1 MPLKFPVMSWSET
14 WSFAWQALR
23 ANKLRSILTVLG
35 VAIGSGCFVLVV
47 TVALTGRKYIIAQ
60 IEAVGSN
67 IVYAQLAQ
75 SSTVQTMV
83 LADQITTGDLHAVR
97 QSIPQVLRAAG
108 TSDWPMSVV
117 VAGKTWPVAMIGVT
131 REFEQ
136 IRRLIITRGR
146 YFDDTDFSMVSKV
159 CILSQHLAQTVF
171 PGQNP
176 VGQTIHVG
184 ELAFRVIGVF
194 RERIDTFGQSEIRTD
209 SVLVPFPLI
218 QYYTGSSYIIT
229 LYAQADRPE
238 DVPLVTQEVAR
249 ILNSRHRPE
258 AEYGVQNLS
267 SILETSRRISIA
279 MTVVLLFIAV
289 LALVIS
295 GIGIMNI
302 MLVSVTER
310 TREIG
315 IRKAIGARRAE
326 IRYQFL
332 LEAVLIS
339 VIGAVIG
346 IAIAVAIPF
355 FIESLI
361 RLLPV
366 PRGMTIPTSWTSVV
380 ISFVVSCG
388 IGVIFGYLPAKT
400 AAALPPVES
409 LRYE

>member
-1 MPLKFPVMSWSET
+1 MSWSDT
-14 WSFAWQALR
+14 WSFAMDALR

-35 VAIGSGCFVLVV
+35 VAIGSGAFVLVV
-47 TVALTGRKYIIAQ
+47 TVALTARKYIIHE

-75 SSTVQTMV
+75 SNSSQAMV
-83 LADQITTGDLHAVR
+83 LADELNMSDLQAVR

-108 TSDWPMSVV
+108 TTDRQMTVV
-117 VAGKTWPVAMIGVT
+117 AAGKTWPVAMVGVT
-131 REFEQ
+131 QGFEQ
-136 IRRLIITRGR
+136 IRRLIVMRGR
-146 YFDDTDFSMVSKV
+146 YFDDADFTMVSKV
-159 CILSQHLAQTVF
+159 CLLSQHLADTVF
-171 PGQNP
+171 PGQDP

-184 ELAFRVIGVF
+184 ELAFSVVGVF

-218 QYYTGSSYIIT
+218 QYYTGSSYIVT
-229 LYAQADRPE
+229 LYAQADRPQ
-238 DVPLVTQEVAR
+238 DVPLVTEEVAR
-249 ILNSRHRPE
+249 ILKNRHRTE
-258 AEYGVQNLS
+258 AEYNVQNLS
-267 SILETSRRISIA
+267 SILETTRNISVA
-279 MTVVLLFIAV
+279 MMLVLLLIAI

-315 IRKAIGARRAE
+315 IRKAIGARGIE

-339 VIGAVIG
+339 LIGAVIG
-346 IAIAVAIPF
+346 ISVAVAIPF
-355 FIESLI
+355 FIDSLL
-361 RLLPV
+361 RFFPV
-366 PRGMTIPTSWTSVV
+366 PPGVIIPTSWPSVAV
-380 ISFVVSCG
+380 SFVFSCA
-388 IGVIFGYLPAKT
+388 IGVIFGYLPAKS

>member
-1 MPLKFPVMSWSET
+1 MSWSET
-14 WSFAWQALR
+14 WTFAMDALR

-47 TVALTGRKYIIAQ
+47 TIALTGRKYIIHQ

-75 SSTVQTMV
+75 SDISQSTV
-83 LADQITTGDLHAVR
+83 LADQITLGDLEAVR
-97 QSIPQVLRAAG
+97 DSVPQVLRAAG
-108 TSDWPMSVV
+108 TSDRQMSVV
-117 VAGKTWPVAMIGVT
+117 VTGKTWPVAMVGVT
-131 REFEQ
+131 QGFQQ
-136 IRRLIITRGR
+136 IRRLIVARGR
-146 YFDDTDFSMVSKV
+146 YFDDADFTMVSKV
-159 CILSQHLAQTVF
+159 CLLSEHLAQTAF
-171 PGQNP
+171 PGQRP

-184 ELAFRVIGVF
+184 ELAFRVVGVF
-194 RERIDTFGQSEIRTD
+194 RERIDTFGQSEIRSDT
-209 SVLVPFPLI
+209 VLVPFPVI
-218 QYYTGSSYIIT
+218 QYYTGSSYIVT
-229 LYAQADRPE
+229 LYAQADHPQ
-238 DVPLVTQEVAR
+238 DVPLVTQEVSR
-249 ILNSRHRPE
+249 ILKNRHRPE
-258 AEYGVQNLS
+258 AEYNVQNLS

-279 MTVVLLFIAV
+279 MTIVLLLIAV

-326 IRYQFL
+326 ILSQFL
-332 LEAVLIS
+332 LEAILIS
-339 VIGAVIG
+339 LIGAVIG
-346 IAIAVAIPF
+346 IAVAVAIPF

-366 PRGMTIPTSWTSVV
+366 PRGTTIPTSWASVI
-380 ISFVVSCG
+380 ISFIFSCA
-388 IGVIFGYLPAKT
+388 IGVLFGYLPAKT
-400 AAALPPVES
+400 ASALPPVES

>member
-1 MPLKFPVMSWSET
+1 MD
-14 WSFAWQALR
+14 ALR
-23 ANKLRSILTVLG
+23 ANKLRSILTLLG

-47 TVALTGRKYIIAQ
+47 TVALAGRKYIIHQ

-75 SSTVQTMV
+75 SDIAQSTV
-83 LADQITTGDLHAVR
+83 LADQITMGDLEAVR
-97 QSIPQVLRAAG
+97 NSIPQVLRAAG
-108 TSDWPMSVV
+108 TSDRPMTVV
-117 VAGKTWPVAMIGVT
+117 VGGKVWPVAMIGVT
-131 REFEQ
+131 QGFQQ
-136 IRRLIITRGR
+136 IRRLIVARGR
-146 YFDDTDFSMVSKV
+146 YFDDVDFTMVSKV
-159 CILSQHLAQTVF
+159 CVISEHLAQTAF
-171 PGQNP
+171 PGQDP
-176 VGQTIHVG
+176 VGQDIHVG

-209 SVLVPFPLI
+209 SVLVPFPVI

-229 LYAQADRPE
+229 LYAQADHPE

-249 ILNSRHRPE
+249 ILKSRHRPE
-258 AEYGVQNLS
+258 AEYSVQNLS
-267 SILETSRRISIA
+267 SILETSRRISVA
-279 MTVVLLFIAV
+279 MMVVLLFIAI

-326 IRYQFL
+326 ILSQFL

-339 VIGAVIG
+339 VIGALIG
-346 IAIAVAIPF
+346 IAAAVTIPF

-366 PRGMTIPTSWTSVV
+366 PGGVAIPTSWPSVAV
-380 ISFVVSCG
+380 SFFFSCA
-388 IGVIFGYLPAKT
+388 IGVIFGYLPAK
-400 AAALPPVES
+400 AAASLPPIES

>member
-1 MPLKFPVMSWSET
+1 MSWSDT
-14 WSFAWQALR
+14 WSFAMDALR

-35 VAIGSGCFVLVV
+35 VAIGSGAFVLVV
-47 TVALTGRKYIIAQ
+47 TVALTGRKYIIHE

-75 SSTVQTMV
+75 SNPSQAVV
-83 LADQITTGDLHAVR
+83 LADQLNMSDLQAVR
-97 QSIPQVLRAAG
+97 RSIPQVLRAAG
-108 TSDWPMSVV
+108 TSDMPMTVV
-117 VAGKTWPVAMIGVT
+117 AAGKTWPVAMVGVT
-131 REFEQ
+131 QGFQQ
-136 IRRLIITRGR
+136 IRRLIIMRGR
-146 YFDDTDFSMVSKV
+146 YFDDVDFTMVSKV
-159 CILSQHLAQTVF
+159 CVLSQHLAETVF
-171 PGQNP
+171 PGQDP
-176 VGQTIHVG
+176 VGQQIHVG
-184 ELAFRVIGVF
+184 ELAFNVIGVF

-218 QYYTGSSYIIT
+218 QYYTGSSYIVT
-229 LYAQADRPE
+229 LYAQADRPQ
-238 DVPLVTQEVAR
+238 DVPLVTEEVAR
-249 ILNSRHRPE
+249 ILKSRHRPE
-258 AEYGVQNLS
+258 AEYNVQNLS
-267 SILETSRRISIA
+267 SILETTRNISVAMMLVLLMIA
-279 MTVVLLFIAV
+279 M

-315 IRKAIGARRAE
+315 IRKAIGARGME

-339 VIGAVIG
+339 LIGAVIG
-346 IAIAVAIPF
+346 IGAAVAIPF
-355 FIESLI
+355 FIESVL

-366 PRGMTIPTSWTSVV
+366 PAGMTIPTSWPSVAV
-380 ISFVVSCG
+380 SFIFSCA

-400 AAALPPVES
+400 AAALPPVDS

>member
-1 MPLKFPVMSWSET
+1 MCWSDT
-14 WSFAWQALR
+14 WSFAMDALR
-23 ANKLRSILTVLG
+23 ANKLRSVLTVLG
-35 VAIGSGCFVLVV
+35 VAIGSGAFVLVV
-47 TVALTGRKYIIAQ
+47 TVALTGRKYIIHE

-75 SSTVQTMV
+75 SNPSQAMV
-83 LADQITTGDLHAVR
+83 LADEINMSDLQAVR

-108 TSDWPMSVV
+108 TTDRQMTVV
-117 VAGKTWPVAMIGVT
+117 AAGKTWPVAMVGVT
-131 REFEQ
+131 QGFQQ
-136 IRRLIITRGR
+136 IRRLIVTRGR
-146 YFDDTDFSMVSKV
+146 YFDDADFTMVSKV
-159 CILSQHLAQTVF
+159 CLLSQHLAETVF
-171 PGQNP
+171 PGQDP

-184 ELAFRVIGVF
+184 ELAFSVVGVF

-218 QYYTGSSYIIT
+218 QYYTGSSYIVT
-229 LYAQADRPE
+229 LYAQADRPQ
-238 DVPLVTQEVAR
+238 DVPLVTEEVAR
-249 ILNSRHRPE
+249 ILKSRHRPE
-258 AEYGVQNLS
+258 AEYNVQNLS
-267 SILETSRRISIA
+267 SILETTRNISVA
-279 MTVVLLFIAV
+279 MMLVLLLIAI

-315 IRKAIGARRAE
+315 IRKAIGARGIE

-339 VIGAVIG
+339 LIGAVIG
-346 IAIAVAIPF
+346 ITVAVAVPF
-355 FIESLI
+355 FIQSLL
-361 RLLPV
+361 RLLPA
-366 PRGMTIPTSWTSVV
+366 PAGLIIPTSWPSVAV
-380 ISFVVSCG
+380 SFIFSCS
-388 IGVIFGYLPAKT
+388 IGVIFGYLPAKS

>member
-1 MPLKFPVMSWSET
+1 MSWPET
-14 WSFAWQALR
+14 WTFAMGALR
-23 ANKLRSILTVLG
+23 ANKLRSILTLLG

-47 TVALTGRKYIIAQ
+47 TVALAGRKYIIHQ

-75 SSTVQTMV
+75 SDIAQSTV
-83 LADQITTGDLHAVR
+83 LADQITMGDLEAVR
-97 QSIPQVLRAAG
+97 NSIPQVLRAAG
-108 TSDWPMSVV
+108 TSDRPMTVV
-117 VAGKTWPVAMIGVT
+117 VGGKVWPVAMIGVT
-131 REFEQ
+131 QGFQQ
-136 IRRLIITRGR
+136 IRRLIVAQGR
-146 YFDDTDFSMVSKV
+146 YFDDVDFTMVSKV
-159 CILSQHLAQTVF
+159 CVISEHLAHTAF
-171 PGQNP
+171 PGQDP
-176 VGQTIHVG
+176 VGQDIHVG

-209 SVLVPFPLI
+209 SVLVPFPVI

-229 LYAQADRPE
+229 LYAQADHPE

-249 ILNSRHRPE
+249 ILKSRHRPE
-258 AEYGVQNLS
+258 AEYSVQNLS
-267 SILETSRRISIA
+267 SILETSRRISVA
-279 MTVVLLFIAV
+279 MMVVLLFIAI

-326 IRYQFL
+326 ILSQFL

-339 VIGAVIG
+339 IIGALIG
-346 IAIAVAIPF
+346 IAAAVTIPF
-355 FIESLI
+355 FIQSLI

-366 PRGMTIPTSWTSVV
+366 PGGVAIPTSWPSVAV
-380 ISFVVSCG
+380 SFFFSCA
-388 IGVIFGYLPAKT
+388 IGVIFGYLPAK
-400 AAALPPVES
+400 AAASLPPIES

>member
-1 MPLKFPVMSWSET
+1 MSWSDT
-14 WSFAWQALR
+14 WSFAMDALR

-47 TVALTGRKYIIAQ
+47 TVALSGRKYIIHE

-75 SSTVQTMV
+75 SNPMQAMV
-83 LADQITTGDLHAVR
+83 LSDQITMGDLRAVR
-97 QSIPQVLRAAG
+97 ESIPQVLRAAG
-108 TSDWPMSVV
+108 TSDRQMSVV
-117 VAGKTWPVAMIGVT
+117 AAGKAWPVAMVGVT
-131 REFEQ
+131 QGFEQ
-136 IRRLIITRGR
+136 IRRLIVTRGR
-146 YFDDTDFSMVSKV
+146 YFDDADFTMVSKV
-159 CILSQHLAQTVF
+159 CLLSQHLAETVF
-171 PGQNP
+171 PGQDP
-176 VGQTIHVG
+176 VGQNIHVG
-184 ELAFRVIGVF
+184 ELAFNVVGVF
-194 RERIDTFGQSEIRTD
+194 RERMDTFGQSEIRTD

-218 QYYTGSSYIIT
+218 QYYTGSSFIVT
-229 LYAQADRPE
+229 LYAQADRPQ
-238 DVPLVTQEVAR
+238 DVPLVTEDVAR
-249 ILNSRHRPE
+249 ILKNRHRPE
-258 AEYGVQNLS
+258 AEYNVQNLS
-267 SILETSRRISIA
+267 SILETTRRISVA
-279 MTVVLLFIAV
+279 MMLVLLLIAI

-315 IRKAIGARRAE
+315 IRKAIGARGME

-346 IAIAVAIPF
+346 ISAAVGIPF
-355 FIESLI
+355 FIESLL

-366 PRGMTIPTSWTSVV
+366 PPGITIPTSWPSVAV
-380 ISFVVSCG
+380 SFIFSCA